1 MQNNKKHLSIYFL
14 TISVLILSGCCPSC
28 FDEVSFASG
37 NNGMVVSSHPI
48 ASEIGLN
55 VLKNGGNAIDAA
67 IATGFVLGVVDQ
79 FNSGIGGGGFI
90 VIRLADGTIYTID
103 GRETAPAA
111 VTRDMYLRDGKFDP
125 DMSKLGPLA
134 VGVPGIL
141 AAYVKAL
148 ELAGTQT
155 LSELISPSI
164 KVARKGFALNSYY
177 LSRYNSVIDKF
188 AEDPASA
195 KIYLNTDSS
204 HFKEG
209 DVLIQQDLAATY
221 QKIAHGG
228 PDYFYRG
235 EFAEKLAEYMAKHGG
250 LITKADMEN
259 YRIRMREPIMGT
271 YHQFT
276 VIGMAPPSSGGVHV
290 IQILKMLEASGVL
303 EGKSEW
309 DWNSVYWTTQFM
321 RKAFEDRALHLGD
334 SDFYPVPVERLIS
347 KSYADSCVKVIMNRE
362 QTVLREVQ
370 PITDLVFGHTT
381 NFAVI
386 DKWGNAVA
394 VNQTVNLTYGAK
406 ITLPGTGVVL
416 NNQMDDFSAQPGV
429 PNAFGLIGN
438 EANSIAPGKRPLSS
452 MSPTIVVNN
461 GKPVMIL
468 GGAGGPT
475 IITAVLHN
483 IIGVLDFGL
492 DLTEAQIHPRF
503 HHQFIPDKLYMED
516 NTPIIM
522 KIGQWLKGVK
532 VDSRRELGR
541 VQAIAWSDREQ
552 AYVGVPDPRGKGSAA
567 AY

>member
-1 MQNNKKHLSIYFL
+1 
-14 TISVLILSGCCPSC
+14 
-28 FDEVSFASG
+28 
-37 NNGMVVSSHPI
+37 MVVSSHPI

-55 VLKNGGNAIDAA
+55 VLRNGGNAIDAA
-67 IATGFVLGVVDQ
+67 IATGFALGVMDQ
-79 FNSGIGGGGFI
+79 FNSGVGGGGFI
-90 VIRLADGTIYTID
+90 VIRMADGTIYTID

-111 VTRDMYLRDGKFDP
+111 ATRDMYLRDGKFDP
-125 DMSKLGPLA
+125 EMSKLGPLA
-134 VGVPGIL
+134 VGIPGIL

-148 ELAGTQT
+148 ELAGTRT

-164 KVARKGFALNSYY
+164 KVARKGFALDSYY
-177 LSRYNSVIDKF
+177 LSRYKGAIDKF
-188 AEDPASA
+188 AEDSASA
-195 KIYLNTDSS
+195 KIYLHEDGSRLM
-204 HFKEG
+204 EE
-209 DVLIQQDLAATY
+209 DVLVQQDLAATY

-228 PDYFYRG
+228 LDYFYRG

-250 LITKADMEN
+250 LITRVDMEN

-271 YHQFT
+271 YHQYT

-290 IQILKMLEASGVL
+290 IQILNMLETSGVL

-321 RKAFEDRALHLGD
+321 RQAFEDRAVHLGD
-334 SDFYPVPVERLIS
+334 SDFYPVPVERLIG
-347 KSYADSCVKVIMNRE
+347 KSYADSCVKIIMNRE
-362 QTVLREVQ
+362 QTVLREDQ
-370 PITDLVFGHTT
+370 PVTDFVFGHTT

-406 ITLPGTGVVL
+406 ITLPGTGVAL
-416 NNQMDDFSAQPGV
+416 NNQMDDFSAQIGV
-429 PNAFGLIGN
+429 PNAFGLIGS

-492 DLTEAQIHPRF
+492 DLTEAQVHPRF
-503 HHQFIPDKLYMED
+503 HHQFIPDKLFIEKH
-516 NTPIIM
+516 TSLFL
-522 KIGQWLKGVK
+522 KIRLRLKGLK
-532 VDSRRELGR
+532 LDNKKGLGR

-552 AYVGVPDPRGKGSAA
+552 AYVGVPDPRGKGGAV